1 MACKGKALALA
12 YTALIAGLNYIP
24 ARILRSPVLQQRAR
38 QLLFN
43 ILQQSSHYSL
53 TYHISNWFLNI
64 SSTQITRENIK
75 QMKMLSGL
83 LTSSTHISL
92 RYC

>member
-24 ARILRSPVLQQRAR
+24 ACILRSPELQRAK
-38 QLLFN
+38 QLLVN